1 MWCSVARRGSVR
13 LSTMPHRF
21 MEQWCA
27 VGNEKEDCFRVDLS
41 LFFFFFYVAL
51 IHPDARLVMR
61 GVSAWLFV

>member
-41 LFFFFFYVAL
+41 LSFFFL
-51 IHPDARLVMR
+51 LLSSTLTQDL
-61 GVSAWLFV
+61 